1 MRGAMYGTSYF
12 QSVLNESDV
21 CLLTEHW
28 LNENNISF
36 LSTFADNF
44 HLIYSIGIN
53 CNKTVKGSG
62 GTAILVRKSLNFKIQ
77 NLNIINDRM
86 CGVKLCSDKYY
97 DICLICV
104 LLPSTNFSSEVYM
117 NYIDELCT
125 CYDMYSED
133 CTTIVGGDCNIDLTS
148 MSTSGK
154 LTCFSNFLND
164 RNLCPAPLLQGR
176 VGPKYTFRSK
186 DLTKRSLLDYICVP
200 EYLSN
205 DIFTLEI
212 KSNCPY
218 EVSDHYPVFV
228 QLNIDLLSRTS
239 NTYNINKKTLKW
251 SNADDFE
258 LKMYQTE
265 IDKLLNFET
274 NSDNLSKGDVDRF
287 SSLLIN
293 ALHMAA
299 NSCIPVGTFR
309 PYLKPYWKNQ
319 NLNNCHFEQRN
330 ARRKWINNN
339 KTRETTDLSYI
350 EYKNKKREFRK
361 RKRIAEKLWQEEK
374 FEDIKLAAEMDI
386 GEFYQRVRRMRKSG
400 PSTTKLSY
408 NGTEATNDSSICELW
423 GEYFR
428 DLYSEQ
434 PTECFNETFFHEI
447 TSKVQTY
454 FENSDK
460 ASIPELEK
468 EITLEEIREQI
479 NTLKCGKAPGPDR
492 ITNEHILY
500 GGDQVIKCL
509 CTLFNMILKTEYLP
523 VCFRHGIIIPLYK
536 GSNKD
541 KTNPNSYRAVTLTS
555 VLGKLLEKIFLCR
568 IQNVLENINNV
579 VPHGLQFGFVKEHG
593 SIPAIYTL
601 KESIRYYIERC
612 SYVFSIFLD
621 NEKAFDR
628 IWQDGLLFKLW
639 NAGITGKIWKIIHM
653 SFKTATAHVQ
663 YNRLNS
669 QVFPIKQGVGQGRVM
684 SAWLFALF
692 INDLITQLL
701 ETNCGLM
708 IGHIHIPTILLADD
722 TTLLS
727 GTKSGLQQMLN
738 VVNKYAYT
746 WRLKYNATKSTHL
759 LFKPAKTTIKHNESK
774 YEFCLGETKVP
785 MKQSIIYAGTLIDSN
800 MKSYDRTDKA
810 CKKMKMN
817 LHSLYSIGLN
827 RSGMNSITNTTIWKR
842 IVLPTALYSCELW
855 GTLTF
860 AETKMLEQTQRYF
873 VRFVLGLD
881 KRSPTDSCTSTVG
894 LWSIQGLIDKFKLLF
909 LGRLLRAKSN
919 TTHKQLFILR
929 LSQLL
934 LGESDKRSITY
945 DLIKTLTKYDMHS
958 FLESYMDDLYI
969 PDKKLWSKIVNQ
981 SIEIREENIWKAS
994 IQCRPELCRYYK
1006 IQNKLTIHRL
1016 LRLAVVYPHLNYK
1029 LLVIVKL
1036 GSIAI
1041 KDGQCSLCGCYSTDV
1056 VQHLMLYCENLL
1068 DARNSM
1074 FYGIVDVLPVQ
1085 ESVRFFQQTDSD
1097 IIVTLL
1103 GGITD
1108 FMQSVNSDNWGNMM
1122 CYLADHIFHL
1132 YGKFKVEL
1140 SEHRFNFGH

>member
-1 MRGAMYGTSYF
+1 
-12 QSVLNESDV
+12 
-21 CLLTEHW
+21 
-28 LNENNISF
+28 
-36 LSTFADNF
+36 
-44 HLIYSIGIN
+44 
-53 CNKTVKGSG
+53 
-62 GTAILVRKSLNFKIQ
+62 
-77 NLNIINDRM
+77 
-86 CGVKLCSDKYY
+86 
-97 DICLICV
+97 
-104 LLPSTNFSSEVYM
+104 M

-205 DIFTLEI
+205 DIFTLEV

-827 RSGMNSITNTTIWKR
+827 R
-842 IVLPTALYSCELW
+842 
-855 GTLTF
+855 
-860 AETKMLEQTQRYF
+860 KMLQ
-873 VRFVLGLD
+873 V
-881 KRSPTDSCTSTVG
+881 K
-894 LWSIQGLIDKFKLLF
+894 
-909 LGRLLRAKSN
+909 
-919 TTHKQLFILR
+919 
-929 LSQLL
+929 
-934 LGESDKRSITY
+934 
-945 DLIKTLTKYDMHS
+945 
-958 FLESYMDDLYI
+958 
-969 PDKKLWSKIVNQ
+969 
-981 SIEIREENIWKAS
+981 NIS
-994 IQCRPELCRYYK
+994 
-1006 IQNKLTIHRL
+1006 
-1016 LRLAVVYPHLNYK
+1016 
-1029 LLVIVKL
+1029 
-1036 GSIAI
+1036 S
-1041 KDGQCSLCGCYSTDV
+1041 YSTKKI
-1056 VQHLMLYCENLL
+1056 LMKL
-1068 DARNSM
+1068 D
-1074 FYGIVDVLPVQ
+1074 IK
-1085 ESVRFFQQTDSD
+1085 
-1097 IIVTLL
+1097 IILNRWKL
-1103 GGITD
+1103 IA
-1108 FMQSVNSDNWGNMM
+1108 MQDQFIRK
-1122 CYLADHIFHL
+1122 A
-1132 YGKFKVEL
+1132 
-1140 SEHRFNFGH
+1140 